1 MHYKVHSLVPLLFA
15 SFILHESGTQKVG
28 NYCTFNAT
36 TEVAT
41 CKGHGSMDTIPELSP
56 NVTVLFISHG
66 KFSNVTRNTF
76 LNLTQDSIKVLK
88 MTNCGIKSKAKDAFK
103 NFTKMERLDLSKNY
117 EGLNATIIAEMMSH
131 SLNHST
137 IIHLSFNNMGWN
149 ELPPKMFVG
158 LISTNITKIE
168 LTHNFLTQIKED
180 TFDLCSLY
188 KNLICRGTEFPII
201 GYILQVC
208 RN

>member
-15 SFILHESGTQKVG
+15 SFILHESGTEKGG

-56 NVTVLFISHG
+56 NVTVLIISHG

-88 MTNCGIKSKAKDAFK
+88 MTNCGIKSIAKDAFK
-103 NFTKMERLDLSKNY
+103 NFTKMEHLDLSRNY
-117 EGLNATIIAEMMSH
+117 EGLSATNIAEMMSH
-131 SLNHST
+131 SLSHSK
-137 IIHLSFNNMGWN
+137 IRHLSFNYM
-149 ELPPKMFVG
+149 
-158 LISTNITKIE
+158 
-168 LTHNFLTQIKED
+168 
-180 TFDLCSLY
+180 
-188 KNLICRGTEFPII
+188 
-201 GYILQVC
+201 
-208 RN
+208 